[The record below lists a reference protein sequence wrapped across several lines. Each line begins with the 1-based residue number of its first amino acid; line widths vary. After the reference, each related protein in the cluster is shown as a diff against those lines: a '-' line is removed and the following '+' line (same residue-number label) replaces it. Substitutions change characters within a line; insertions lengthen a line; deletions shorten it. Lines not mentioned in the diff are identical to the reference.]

1 MSEYQ
6 TALIFNLMEFAN
18 INFPRVRKRSR
29 MEKFGHFHEQ
39 KNSFS
44 STKRYFQDNS
54 EAHGTEIIQKWGIGF
69 QDNKNLSLLLM
80 FDGNI

>member
-29 MEKFGHFHEQ
+29 MEKFGLFPWTEKFFFFH
-39 KNSFS
+39 
-44 STKRYFQDNS
+44 
-54 EAHGTEIIQKWGIGF
+54 
-69 QDNKNLSLLLM
+69 
-80 FDGNI
+80 